1 MNRQPTETM
10 EPYFKPRQQGGV
22 HPGLLVFLVF
32 TTCLVAGVLGVASFF
47 FLGADARA
55 LRNGF
60 MDSSEGRWQQR
71 IAFNVGG
78 MTTGLVRLGT
88 SLFKTPQE
96 VQAGIETVRSVE
108 VGVYKGTDLP
118 MGKGYGLAVSAMDKR
133 MQKRGWERVVGVFKG
148 GDLVAVYVP
157 RGGLSEERIQCCF
170 LVIHDNELV
179 VGSARCS
186 LGPILRLPEVRKV
199 LDQPWSLAAV
209 K

>member
-1 MNRQPTETM
+1 MK
-10 EPYFKPRQQGGV
+10 PYFKLRQQGGA

-60 MDSSEGRWQQR
+60 MDSSEGRWHQR
-71 IAFNVGG
+71 IAVNVGG
-78 MTTGLVRLGT
+78 MTTGLVRLVAGV
-88 SLFKTPQE
+88 FKAPQE

-108 VGVYKGTDLP
+108 VGVYRGTDLP
-118 MGKGYGLAVSAMDKR
+118 VGKGYSSAVATMDKR
-133 MQKRGWERVVGVFKG
+133 MQKRGWERMVGVFKG
-148 GDLVAVYVP
+148 SDLVAVYVP
-157 RGGLSEERIQCCF
+157 RSGLSEERIRCCF
-170 LVIHDNELV
+170 LVTHDNELV

-199 LDQPWSLAAV
+199 LDQPWSLAAA